1 MVLLV
6 EDNDSIA
13 KGIEYAFLESGIRLF
28 RVSSIEE
35 TINFKDINKIKL
47 IILDILLPDGDGFM
61 LYNNYIKDKKIPV
74 IVLTAL
80 DREDMIVS
88 GLEMGVEEYLTKPFK
103 MKELI
108 VRVKRILDKNK
119 KIVVKDIV
127 LDVDKMLV
135 YKNYQVINLTCL
147 EIKIL
152 HLLMMNRNLVVTR
165 DKIINY
171 IWDLTGNDVYENSVT
186 VYIKRIREKL
196 QSDIVRTVKGVGY
209 IIDD

>member
-6 EDNDSIA
+6 EDNDNIA
-13 KGIEYAFLESGIRLF
+13 KGIEYAFLESEIRLF

-196 QSDIVRTVKGVGY
+196 QSDIIRTVKGVGY

>member
-28 RVSSIEE
+28 MVSSIEE

-196 QSDIVRTVKGVGY
+196 QSDIIRTVKGVGY

>member
-6 EDNDSIA
+6 EDNDNIA
-13 KGIEYAFLESGIRLF
+13 KGIEYAFLESEIRLF

-196 QSDIVRTVKGVGY
+196 NNVKEFE
-209 IIDD
+209 IEE

>member
-1 MVLLV
+1 M
-6 EDNDSIA
+6 
-13 KGIEYAFLESGIRLF
+13 
-28 RVSSIEE
+28 
-35 TINFKDINKIKL
+35 
-47 IILDILLPDGDGFM
+47 
-61 LYNNYIKDKKIPV
+61 
-74 IVLTAL
+74 
-80 DREDMIVS
+80 
-88 GLEMGVEEYLTKPFK
+88 
-103 MKELI
+103 
-108 VRVKRILDKNK
+108 
-119 KIVVKDIV
+119 VKDIV

-196 QSDIVRTVKGVGY
+196 QSDIIRTVKGVGY

>member
-13 KGIEYAFLESGIRLF
+13 KGIEYAFLESEIRLF

-108 VRVKRILDKNK
+108 VRVKRILNKNK

-196 QSDIVRTVKGVGY
+196 QSDIIRTVKGVGY

>member
-13 KGIEYAFLESGIRLF
+13 KGIEYAFLESEIRLF

-196 QSDIVRTVKGVGY
+196 QSDIIRTVKGVGY